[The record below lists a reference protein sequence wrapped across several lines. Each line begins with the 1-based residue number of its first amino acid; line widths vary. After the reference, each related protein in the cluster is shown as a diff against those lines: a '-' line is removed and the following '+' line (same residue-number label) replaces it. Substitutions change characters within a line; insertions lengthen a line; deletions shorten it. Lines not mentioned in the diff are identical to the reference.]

1 MQVIDGV
8 EMMEVREAAAYAG
21 RTPETVR
28 RWVWAGRLPARRQGN
43 RLLVSRADVDR
54 LRSGHSAGDGSRL
67 SLQEWVT
74 LVERTR
80 GPGQPG
86 ASARDLVLEERRGA
100 GRGRR

>member
-43 RLLVSRADVDR
+43 RLLVRRADVAR
-54 LRSGHSAGDGSRL
+54 LRSGLAAGDDRTL
-67 SLQEWVT
+67 SLEEWVT

-80 GPGQPG
+80 RSGQQG
-86 ASARDLVLEERRGA
+86 VSARDLVLEERRGA
-100 GRGRR
+100 GRGRS